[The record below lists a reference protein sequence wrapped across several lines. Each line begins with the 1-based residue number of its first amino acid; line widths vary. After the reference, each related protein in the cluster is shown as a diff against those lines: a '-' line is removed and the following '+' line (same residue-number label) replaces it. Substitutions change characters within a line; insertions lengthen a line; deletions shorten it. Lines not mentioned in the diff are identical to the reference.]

1 MRWFQSIEKGIPERL
16 RSYFTAYVIV
26 GLVVCIISLL
36 IFGNIVDGVSEN
48 ESIVQF
54 DTALAN
60 ALHNA
65 ATPTSTS
72 FFITVSLF
80 GGVILTAW
88 AIIVGVVLALQRRW
102 LSFVVWFI
110 TIAGGQLL
118 NTLLKIFF
126 ARPRP
131 TFASP
136 LVIEQ
141 FYSFP
146 SGHAM
151 MSFIAYGMLAYLI
164 CVMLKNNALRLV
176 VILLAAFVVMLIGIS
191 RMTLGVHYF
200 SDVIA
205 GYSVAALWLFTCISA
220 WRYVQQRRAN
230 PSPTT

>member
-16 RSYFTAYVIV
+16 RPYFTVYVVV
-26 GLVVCIISLL
+26 GLIVCIVSLL
-36 IFGNIVDGVSEN
+36 IFGNIVDGVTEN

-60 ALHNA
+60 ALHNE

-80 GGVILTAW
+80 GGTILFVW
-88 AIIVGVVLALQRRW
+88 AAGVAIVLAWQRQW
-102 LSFVVWFI
+102 LALVIWFV
-110 TIAGGQLL
+110 TIGGGQLL
-118 NTLLKIFF
+118 NMVLKEFF

-131 TFASP
+131 TFTSP
-136 LVIEQ
+136 LVIAQ
-141 FYSFP
+141 YYSFP

-164 CVMLKNNALRLV
+164 CLVLKNNAQRLV
-176 VILLAAFVVMLIGIS
+176 VILLASFIVILIGIS

-205 GYSVAALWLFTCISA
+205 GYSVAALWLFICISA
-220 WRYVQQRRAN
+220 WRYVHQRRAN